1 MRKFKLHLEVEEY
14 EPLNRL
20 ASELGV
26 RPEVIIYTGLD
37 EIMKRAQD
45 KAVREKIIEIRNM
58 RRSSLPS
65 WADHAHEVHA
75 YESM

>member
-1 MRKFKLHLEVEEY
+1 MRSMKLHLEVEES
-14 EPLNRL
+14 EPLHRL

-26 RPEVIIYTGLD
+26 RPEVIVYAGLD
-37 EIMKRAQD
+37 EIMKRARE
-45 KAVREKIIEIRNM
+45 KAVREKIVEIRDG

>member
-1 MRKFKLHLEVEEY
+1 MRKIKLHLEVEEY
-14 EPLNRL
+14 EPLYRL

-26 RPEVIIYTGLD
+26 RPDVIVYTGLD
-37 EIMKRAQD
+37 EIMKRAQE
-45 KAVREKIIEIRNM
+45 KAVREKILEIREM
-58 RRSSLPS
+58 RRSSLPA